1 MKAKFH
7 QVPKQTNTTFSIRH
21 DVLPHFGTIWHYHPE
36 IELHYLIKGEGLRF
50 IGENITDFNQD
61 ELILL
66 GSNIPHM
73 WKCNNKLDSD
83 GFVEAIVVHFHP
95 DSLGKD
101 FLGIP
106 EAKEVRNFLQI
117 AKQGLL
123 ITGETKDKAKKLMLK
138 MKSEVG
144 INKIVI
150 LLRIFELLS
159 KSKEYE
165 IISSSYINENFQKLD
180 EKRINNIF
188 TYTFNNFKRK
198 ILIEELAEISNLSVT
213 SFCRFFKTATKK
225 SYFEFLTEIRLNYA
239 CRELLNTN
247 KPIKMIAEESGFENQ
262 SNFYRHFKNYI
273 QISPLEYKIKNN
285 IPS

>member
-123 ITGETKDKAKKLMLK
+123 ITGETKNKAKKLMLK